1 MGLSDKTLKK
11 TEVWIASPAAGR
23 CVSIGKVP
31 DPAFSGEIMGKG
43 VAIEPADGKFYAPAD
58 GVVSTLFPTLH
69 AIGITTPEGAE
80 ILLHVGIDTVKLNG
94 KHFTAHVKQND
105 TVKKGDLI
113 LEADLAAIAAGGCQ
127 TITPVL
133 VCNTPDFREVVPGG
147 EKDVAAGDAVIEI
160 KL

>member
-1 MGLSDKTLKK
+1 MGLFGSTLIKK
-11 TEVWIASPAAGR
+11 ETKIVSPTAGR
-23 CVSIGKVP
+23 CVSIKKVP
-31 DPAFSGEIMGKG
+31 DPAFGEEIMGKG

-69 AIGITTPEGAE
+69 AVGITTPEGVE
-80 ILLHVGIDTVKLNG
+80 ILLHIGLDTVKLNG
-94 KHFTAHVKQND
+94 KYFTAHVKQD
-105 TVKKGDLI
+105 DAVKQGDLL
-113 LEADLAAIAAGGCQ
+113 LEANLAAIAAEGYQ

-133 VCNTPDFREVVPGG
+133 ICNTPDFQEVVPGG